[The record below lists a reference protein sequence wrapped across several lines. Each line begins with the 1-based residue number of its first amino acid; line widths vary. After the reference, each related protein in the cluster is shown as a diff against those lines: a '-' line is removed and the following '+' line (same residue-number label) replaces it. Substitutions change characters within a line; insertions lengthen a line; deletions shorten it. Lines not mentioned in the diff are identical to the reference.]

1 MKIIGKIVRSKATG
15 MAGTIT
21 GFSGGKISVSFDGH
35 ASISAP
41 MDLFDIDPEVRQAI
55 EEETKKQDVNTAK
68 TYRKRNLEQVPVSS
82 RRIDHLDA
90 ADKLEFYRIDEILNT
105 CFGTNYQAWM
115 KGTWPLNDYYWCWFP
130 KLVKSIKDEPAS
142 NGCIHVISEDGNTII
157 YDETKDTVADTSN
170 DPHND
175 RAIVFA
181 REPDNG
187 PILFRGVYAF
197 DKELSSY
204 KHYIYKRASTKI
216 RIIGNPAYD
225 IEMLN
230 RVD

>member
-1 MKIIGKIVRSKATG
+1 MEIIGKIVKSKATG
-15 MAGTIT
+15 MIGTVT
-21 GFSGGKISVSFDGH
+21 GFSGGKLSVSFDGH

-90 ADKLEFYRIDEILNT
+90 DDKLEFYRIDEILNT

-142 NGCIHVISEDGNTII
+142 NGCINVISEDWNTII

>member
-1 MKIIGKIVRSKATG
+1 MDVIGKTVRSKATG
-15 MAGTIT
+15 MIGTVT
-21 GFSGGKISVSFDGH
+21 GFSGGKLSVSFDGH

-142 NGCIHVISEDGNTII
+142 NGCINVISEDWNTII